1 MLLDMAGEFQTA
13 LWETAWMLGIATLFS
28 IIIGVPLGIF
38 LFATSKGMFWQNKM
52 IQSLAGTII
61 NIFRSLPYMI
71 LLILLIPLTKWL
83 LGTTTGPTAASIS
96 LTIAGIPFYAR
107 LVETALREI
116 DRGVIEA
123 AEACGAS
130 SWLIIKE
137 VLIPEAKSGM
147 IAGLTITMISLLG
160 YSAMAGMIG
169 GGGLG
174 DLAIRFG
181 YHRFQ
186 TEVMIATVIIL
197 IILVQLIQWLGDRL
211 AKRAKKVA
219 QS

>member
-147 IAGLTITMISLLG
+147 IAGLTVTMISLLG

>member
-52 IQSLAGTII
+52 IQSIAGTII

-147 IAGLTITMISLLG
+147 IAGLTVTMISLLG

-186 TEVMIATVIIL
+186 TEVMVATVIIL

>member
-52 IQSLAGTII
+52 IQSIAGTII

-186 TEVMIATVIIL
+186 TEVMVATVIIL